1 MSMEPFQQQD
11 FPLRPFSV
19 QRALPPG
26 SMPSVRVVPYVA
38 CRMAIDS
45 ISPAQSICA
54 LLLADEPMGNLDTRS
69 ADEVF
74 ALLRQFNTEHGTTVL
89 FVTHNENLAARCDK
103 TIAVIDRR
111 LTR

>member
-1 MSMEPFQQQD
+1 MSTEPFQQQD

-19 QRALPPG
+19 QRGLPPG

-54 LLLADEPMGNLDTRS
+54 LLLADEPTSNLDTES
-69 ADEVF
+69 DE
-74 ALLRQFNTEHGTTVL
+74 
-89 FVTHNENLAARCDK
+89 

>member
-19 QRALPPG
+19 QRGLPPG

-38 CRMAIDS
+38 CRIAIDS

-54 LLLADEPMGNLDTRS
+54 LLLADEPTSNLDTES
-69 ADEVF
+69 DE
-74 ALLRQFNTEHGTTVL
+74 
-89 FVTHNENLAARCDK
+89 

>member
-54 LLLADEPMGNLDTRS
+54 LLLADEPTSNLDTES
-69 ADEVF
+69 DE
-74 ALLRQFNTEHGTTVL
+74 
-89 FVTHNENLAARCDK
+89 

>member
-19 QRALPPG
+19 QRGLPPG

-54 LLLADEPMGNLDTRS
+54 LLLADEPTSNLDTES
-69 ADEVF
+69 DE
-74 ALLRQFNTEHGTTVL
+74 
-89 FVTHNENLAARCDK
+89 

>member
-19 QRALPPG
+19 QRGLPPG

-38 CRMAIDS
+38 CRIAIDS

-54 LLLADEPMGNLDTRS
+54 LLLADEPMGNLDTES
-69 ADEVF
+69 DE
-74 ALLRQFNTEHGTTVL
+74 
-89 FVTHNENLAARCDK
+89 